1 MIDKRIAAGFALVA
15 GLGLASVA
23 AAPVSGATTPSAAHT
38 AHAQPAGK
46 GGGKSGGKGGTE
58 GGKQVVCIVQVGGKP
73 GKGGPV
79 TLPPLPGKPGKGT
92 GDKVVVKVVNGKV
105 TVYVNGK
112 PAPAGSVHVGTGA
125 ECPAPPKGLPGPGG
139 VTTQPGKGGVSV
151 HPGEGGVVTQ
161 GAPGADTAGQWTAG
175 LHV

>member
-23 AAPVSGATTPSAAHT
+23 AAPVSGAATPSAAHT

-46 GGGKSGGKGGTE
+46 GGGKGEAK
-58 GGKQVVCIVQVGGKP
+58 GGKQVVCIIQAGKP
-73 GKGGPV
+73 GGKGGPV

-92 GDKVVVKVVNGKV
+92 GDRIEVKVVNGKV

-125 ECPAPPKGLPGPGG
+125 KCPAPPKGLPGS
-139 VTTQPGKGGVSV
+139 VTTQPGTGVLV
-151 HPGEGGVVTQ
+151 LQE
-161 GAPGADTAGQWTAG
+161 APGADEAGLSTSG